1 MTTSL
6 GHGLA
11 TCQRRYG
18 ILSASASITPSV
30 LDGEEVVIAKK
41 RKDGWSVGVTGDFD
55 SEFLG
60 DILDDLDSEE
70 NQLAFEVQG
79 VLQELLTH
87 VDVNATSRE
96 ITWEDGQIL
105 SLRDSIHRLAK
116 ECPRYPFDMLER
128 QFIVW
133 LEHFPPESYSQAQL
147 DEYETLSDRW
157 LDDYAREFGLLR

>member
-1 MTTSL
+1 
-6 GHGLA
+6 
-11 TCQRRYG
+11 
-18 ILSASASITPSV
+18 
-30 LDGEEVVIAKK
+30 
-41 RKDGWSVGVTGDFD
+41 VTGDFD

-105 SLRDSIHRLAK
+105 CNRSDPPAMICAEGLDST
-116 ECPRYPFDMLER
+116 
-128 QFIVW
+128 
-133 LEHFPPESYSQAQL
+133 PPVCDRRGTTAQ
-147 DEYETLSDRW
+147 
-157 LDDYAREFGLLR
+157 

>member
-1 MTTSL
+1 
-6 GHGLA
+6 
-11 TCQRRYG
+11 
-18 ILSASASITPSV
+18 
-30 LDGEEVVIAKK
+30 
-41 RKDGWSVGVTGDFD
+41 VTGDFD

-116 ECPRYPFDMLER
+116 ERPRYPFDMFER

-157 LDDYAREFGLLR
+157 LDDYAREFELLR